1 MTYSSPY
8 LKQTYS
14 STLPVSTL
22 HSLDAADM
30 DQREWL
36 LNLLAENQQQ
46 DLLTNFSWSKEL
58 KQFGGFLNNIVF
70 SFGAGMVMRKIVR
83 RNKRLNHILQFKE
96 LQQVRSN
103 IEKGSFAYDTL
114 LFGLKPWQV
123 LENKSH
129 LANLVCLAILFGD
142 EFIDGIAQLYGKQ
155 EVRAILANPK
165 IDFSLRFKLTEHGAE
180 LYYEFDI
187 RELLPDWVLDSV
199 NEKYGISYRDFYAH
213 LLFLLTEMNLHLGKL
228 LAHQIKPAA
237 SLICQVCNKCF
248 DTYKTDLAQYRH
260 DYSMEELLSYQQ
272 RKDDQIIQV
281 LLELRCVL
289 LNKHLKTYQRHFA
302 NWSLMVRSMQVYDDM
317 QDLALDCGY
326 QMNFVCYFAHQFFPK
341 EWHWLQEHQ
350 AELTQLKGLEQ
361 QMMVS
366 LNMPASVLMSMQY
379 AKQLVQGNLNWVQQ
393 KITGY
398 LWKKNW
404 FGWNKDLSAA
414 EREAFGAVA
423 RLEMG
428 KLSLSF
434 TEKIQ
439 LLQSKILSV
448 KDPLISEDLL
458 FTHLANTVL
467 LDPEL
472 CKNFMSS
479 LNTKDRYFLKEQFFS
494 FPTQQKAALVKR
506 WLLQLGY

>member
-8 LKQTYS
+8 LIQQYS
-14 STLPVSTL
+14 STLPLSDL
-22 HSLDAADM
+22 HSLDAAAM

-36 LNLLAENQQQ
+36 LNLLEENQQQ
-46 DLLTNFSWSKEL
+46 DLLTIFSWAKEF
-58 KQFGGFLNNIVF
+58 KQFGGFLNNIVV

-114 LFGLKPWQV
+114 LFGLKPWEV

-155 EVRAILANPK
+155 EVRAILANPS
-165 IDFSLRFKLTEHGAE
+165 IDFSLRFQLTDHGAE

-248 DTYKTDLAQYRH
+248 DTYQTDLAQYRH

-272 RKDDQIIQV
+272 RKDDEIIQV

-289 LNKHLKTYQRHFA
+289 LNKHLKTYKPHFA
-302 NWSLMVRSMQVYDDM
+302 SWSLMVRSMQVYDDI

-326 QMNFVCYFAHQFFPK
+326 QMNFVCYFAQQFFPK
-341 EWHWLQEHQ
+341 EWHWLQDHQ
-350 AELTQLKGLEQ
+350 AELAQLKGLEQ

-366 LNMPASVLMSMQY
+366 LNMPASVLLCMQY

-414 EREAFGAVA
+414 ERDAFGAVA
-423 RLEMG
+423 RWELG
-428 KLSLSF
+428 KPILSF
-434 TEKIQ
+434 SEKIQ

-458 FTHLANTVL
+458 YAHLANTVF

-472 CKNFMSS
+472 CAHFMRS
-479 LNTKDRYFLKEQFFS
+479 LNNKDRYFLKEQFFS

-506 WLLQLGY
+506 WLLQLDF